1 MPSFILQ
8 IVSSSPNLRTVGCT
22 ERGSYNWGNRGLLL
36 REGQK
41 CPHQHRD
48 MESREQ
54 RVSEKEAEAG
64 YQEQETEHTDPSKQ
78 TEGYRR
84 QI

>member
-8 IVSSSPNLRTVGCT
+8 IVSSSPNLRNVGST
-22 ERGSYNWGNRGLLL
+22 ERTSYNWGNRGLLL
-36 REGQK
+36 REGQR
-41 CPHQHRD
+41 CPHQYRD
-48 MESREQ
+48 TEGREQ

-64 YQEQETEHTDPSKQ
+64 YQEQETEHTDPGKQ